1 MTEIIVLL
9 YPSYINVPTCLRQH
23 GVLWWCRRFSERRL
37 SVQYIYWL
45 AAHQHDPAEQR
56 ALFSLVCLIPYVC
69 FSLSNITGQKAW
81 RSAAKVGF
89 RQCFSVEHQGCHVV
103 FIWLFKANN
112 VYAYTKCK
120 PLYSVL

>member
-1 MTEIIVLL
+1 MEFYGGVDVSVSGVC
-9 YPSYINVPTCLRQH
+9 PSSIFT
-23 GVLWWCRRFSERRL
+23 GV
-37 SVQYIYWL
+37 